1 MTSID
6 ELMEDKLDRL
16 ERENAQLRA
25 DKQELID
32 ALGPYARASWIHASV
47 HANTVA
53 VYDKYFQEMMR

>member
-25 DKQELID
+25 DKQELLDVIK
-32 ALGPYARASWIHASV
+32 LTPYAA
-47 HANTVA
+47 
-53 VYDKYFQEMMR
+53 YFQEMMR